1 MSTEKRTMTQ
11 IAGKPRSI
19 EATAF
24 YLGAH
29 GIDPAPVK
37 DEIEAKFMQDTLQE
51 KEEPLQKLHTL
62 EAKREQVRKE
72 RPEAEAV
79 WQKVR
84 KELGDTPP
92 AYFHALFMAFCGM
105 FALAVDAL
113 VLAPSMDMIGVA
125 DPVFQYFVA
134 VGFAVLFT
142 AWFELAGLSHLEAKD
157 DVRKGAAV
165 FAGSVAALALI
176 VWGLMRGHEL
186 RFAAVIAGNPLGDFL
201 GAHPMLAAL
210 FFTLI
215 TLATPMV
222 GAFAYL
228 SAWRDLS
235 DARTWRR
242 VRERFDT
249 LRNAELELPRQ
260 IQAEIERLE
269 QFDRRKEAE
278 CRAWKESFNHYYDR
292 GRKNGARRE
301 PLWSVIWK
309 SALGALGGVIL
320 AVLVPH
326 LGLLAESLLPLVPG
340 LGLFLFFNHR
350 RLHPGEER
358 YLSRE
363 NTRFAVIPE
372 MPFQDHTPASRVH
385 FLPKGDQE

>member
-1 MSTEKRTMTQ
+1 MPTQ
-11 IAGKPRSI
+11 RRIVTQVAGKPRQV
-19 EATAF
+19 EAVAF

-29 GIDPAPVK
+29 GIDPAPMK
-37 DEIEAKFMQDTLQE
+37 EEIEAKFTQDTLQE
-51 KEEPLQKLHTL
+51 KEEPLQKLHAL

-92 AYFHALFMAFCGM
+92 PYFHALFMAVFGT
-105 FALAVDAL
+105 FALFVDAF

-125 DPVFQYFVA
+125 DPLFQYVVA
-134 VGFAVLFT
+134 AGFAMLFT
-142 AWFELAGLSHLEAKD
+142 AWFELAGLSYLRARDNVHQ
-157 DVRKGAAV
+157 GAAIL
-165 FAGSVAALALI
+165 AGSVAALNLV
-176 VWGLMRGHEL
+176 VWGLLRGHQL
-186 RFAAVIAGNPLGDFL
+186 HFAAMIAGNPLGDFL
-201 GAHPMLAAL
+201 GAHPMLAAM

-215 TLATPMV
+215 TLATPLV
-222 GAFAYL
+222 GAFAFL
-228 SAWRDLS
+228 SAWRDFA
-235 DARTWRR
+235 DAKTWRR
-242 VRERFDT
+242 VREKFEN
-249 LRNAELELPRQ
+249 LRKVEVELASQVEAET
-260 IQAEIERLE
+260 ERLA

-278 CRAWKESFNHYYDR
+278 CREWKEIFNHYYDR

-309 SALGALGGVIL
+309 SALGTLGGVIL

-326 LGLLAESLLPLVPG
+326 LGFVAESLLPSVPG

-358 YLSRE
+358 YLAQE
-363 NTRFAVIPE
+363 NTKFAVIPE
-372 MPFQDHTPASRVH
+372 SLFRERVPTPKVH
-385 FLPKGDQE
+385 LLTKGDQE

>member
-1 MSTEKRTMTQ
+1 MTTERRTMTQ

-37 DEIEAKFMQDTLQE
+37 DEIEAKFTQDTLQE
-51 KEEPLQKLHTL
+51 KEEPLQKLHAL
-62 EAKREQVRKE
+62 EARREQVRKE
-72 RPEAEAV
+72 RPEAEAI

-92 AYFHALFMAFCGM
+92 PYVHALFMAFFGLS
-105 FALAVDAL
+105 ALVVDAL

-125 DPVFQYFVA
+125 DPVFQYVVA
-134 VGFAVLFT
+134 LGFAMLFT
-142 AWFELAGLSHLEAKD
+142 AWFELAGIAYLRARDHMH
-157 DVRKGAAV
+157 KGAAV
-165 FAGSVAALALI
+165 LAGAVAALALI
-176 VWGLMRGHEL
+176 VWGLLRGHEL

-201 GAHPMLAAL
+201 GSHPMLAAL
-210 FFTLI
+210 FFTLV

-222 GAFAYL
+222 GASAFL
-228 SAWRDLS
+228 SAWRDLG

-260 IQAEIERLE
+260 IQAETERLA

-292 GRKNGARRE
+292 GQKNGARRE

-309 SALGALGGVIL
+309 SALGVLGGAIL
-320 AVLVPH
+320 AVLIPH
-326 LGLLAESLLPLVPG
+326 LGLIAESLLPSVPG

-358 YLSRE
+358 YLARE
-363 NTRFAVIPE
+363 NTKFALIPE
-372 MPFQDHTPASRVH
+372 MPFRDHGPASRVH
-385 FLPKGDQE
+385 FFPKGDQE